1 MASGPPSGQHTS
13 AQATGEAEGGT
24 GSEQGQRAGDFFWV
38 PDFDLGEGVLE

>member
-24 GSEQGQRAGDFFWV
+24 GSEQRQGAGDFCWV
-38 PDFDLGEGVLE
+38 RDFELGEGVLE